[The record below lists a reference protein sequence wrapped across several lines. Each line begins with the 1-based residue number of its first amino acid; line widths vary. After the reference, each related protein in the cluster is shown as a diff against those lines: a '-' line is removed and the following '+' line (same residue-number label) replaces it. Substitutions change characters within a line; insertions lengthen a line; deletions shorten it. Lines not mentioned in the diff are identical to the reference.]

1 VYVVRFDDG
10 IWTTSASAIA
20 AFRPILIANESASDA
35 GGLGLI
41 MWLDAFVD
49 SNNQEVE
56 ELKIVRILPNGNL
69 SNAFAAPDTLFVP
82 VEPQT
87 AWIDDAG
94 TAYVMMTNQGSV
106 RVESI
111 RADGTYVAG
120 AILSNRPALLSR
132 MVGLGDGTKLVVWSE
147 PKAIGFAAAL
157 KSYVIGSDLA
167 SGRNTIVESVASDGY
182 AFDLSANVEAFT
194 VFSSDLSG
202 ENAGLASLEFLP
214 PSSPQNVTIK
224 RTGATTAQVE
234 WATTWTDPETFTV
247 ALVGGGF
254 NVSQQT
260 SSKSVSLAN
269 LNPAVTYTVSVV
281 SSSNGKQSAPTSVTL
296 KAVRPA
302 VAPAAISIK
311 PVKVKNQKQFK
322 VEWKKPGNL
331 GGSAVV
337 RYEVQ
342 VKIGTSAWKPL
353 AKLAPTKYAFT
364 TTKLSAGKNYQ
375 FRVRAVTYVNGVFK
389 TSKTVKA

>member
-1 VYVVRFDDG
+1 
-10 IWTTSASAIA
+10 
-20 AFRPILIANESASDA
+20 
-35 GGLGLI
+35 
-41 MWLDAFVD
+41 
-49 SNNQEVE
+49 
-56 ELKIVRILPNGNL
+56 
-69 SNAFAAPDTLFVP
+69 
-82 VEPQT
+82 
-87 AWIDDAG
+87 
-94 TAYVMMTNQGSV
+94 
-106 RVESI
+106 
-111 RADGTYVAG
+111 
-120 AILSNRPALLSR
+120 
-132 MVGLGDGTKLVVWSE
+132 
-147 PKAIGFAAAL
+147 
-157 KSYVIGSDLA
+157 VIGSDLA